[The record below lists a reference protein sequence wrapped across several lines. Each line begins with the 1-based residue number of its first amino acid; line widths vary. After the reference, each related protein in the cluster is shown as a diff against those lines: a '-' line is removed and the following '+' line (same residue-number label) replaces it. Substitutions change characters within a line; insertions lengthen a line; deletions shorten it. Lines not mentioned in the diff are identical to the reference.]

1 LKISNNITSYI
12 PQREPIVMISS
23 LLEVNSKGA
32 KSSFFIKEDNI
43 FNNRGFFDES
53 GIIEN
58 IAQTAAAMTGYNAV
72 EKNIEVKKGFIGSIN
87 NLRIIKLV
95 KVNSEIETNVT
106 IENVVMGVHII
117 KGSVKQA
124 SDLVAECE
132 MKIFLEE

>member
-1 LKISNNITSYI
+1 
-12 PQREPIVMISS
+12 MISS

>member
-1 LKISNNITSYI
+1 MKISNNITSYI